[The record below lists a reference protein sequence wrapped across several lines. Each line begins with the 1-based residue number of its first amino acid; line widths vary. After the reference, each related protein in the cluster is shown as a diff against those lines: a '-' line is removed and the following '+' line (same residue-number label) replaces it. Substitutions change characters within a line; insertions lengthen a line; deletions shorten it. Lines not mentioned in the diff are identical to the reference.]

1 MIDDKDLHEGEQVI
15 DEQTTRTV
23 QPKDR
28 FLGCLLGLGIGDAL
42 GMPVEGWSHER
53 IETTHGWITDYLPKV
68 GEEGTQILA
77 AGEITDDTEMALCH
91 VESLIAAGGYVDPE
105 TTGLRFLRLYHGDSR
120 KFMGRTTK
128 LALERADETG
138 DFQNGAAGDWP
149 VGNGVAA
156 RIAPL
161 GLMHALIRLNPEV
174 FTRDVMRAGL
184 ITHCHPEALNGA
196 LAMAY
201 AVRLLASEEVPPEVL
216 FDEVLAFIDEDDVA
230 RRIRLAE
237 SLVRCGGDRERDI
250 ANLAQIGTSGYVA
263 ESVAAA
269 FYCFVTH
276 AGDFE
281 SAVLTAVNAGGDTDT
296 IGAMTGAL
304 AGTHVG
310 ASAIPTRLV
319 DGLEGRMYILV
330 AGPGLYRAAQRR
342 GGHFL
347 QLHRRD

>member
-1 MIDDKDLHEGEQVI
+1 MIDGRTPHKGDQVI
-15 DEQTTRTV
+15 DEQATRTV
-23 QPKDR
+23 PAKDR
-28 FLGCLLGLGIGDAL
+28 FLGCLLGLAIGDAL

-53 IETTHGWITDYLPKV
+53 IEETFGWISGYLPKV
-68 GEEGTQILA
+68 DESGTQILA
-77 AGEITDDTEMALCH
+77 AGEITDDTELALCH
-91 VESLIAAGGYVDPE
+91 VESLITNGGYVDPE
-105 TTGLRFLRLYHGDSR
+105 TIGLRFLRLYHGDSR

-138 DFQNGAAGDWP
+138 DFQNGAVGDWQA
-149 VGNGVAA
+149 GNGVAA

-161 GLMHALIRLNPEV
+161 GLMHALNRLNAEV

-216 FDEVLAFIDEDDVA
+216 IDEVLAFIDEDDVA
-230 RRIRLAE
+230 RKIRLAE
-237 SLVRCGGDRERDI
+237 KLIRTGGDRERDF

-269 FYCFVTH
+269 LYCFVTH
-276 AGDFE
+276 ADDFE

-310 ASAIPTRLV
+310 APTIPVRLV

-330 AGPGLYRAAQRR
+330 AGPGLYRSAQRR
-342 GGHFL
+342 AGLFL